1 MFFDFLNLLF
11 GKIFLFTGM
20 VRGGGT
26 FPKPLSPE
34 DEKKYLALAREGDE
48 NAKEILVRHNM
59 RLVAHIVKKYT
70 GAAETDDLLSVG
82 SIGLIKA
89 INTYRDGKGTQLAT
103 YTARCI
109 ENEILMLLRSGKKHK
124 NNVSLTDPVGTDK
137 DGNELTLI
145 DLLSEK
151 EDSVFAQVEKSI
163 QREKFVA
170 VLKKILTEREYTIL
184 SLRYGLE
191 NGVSLAQREVAK
203 KLGISRSYIS
213 RIEKR
218 AIEKA
223 RECLNKE
230 DFFTD

>member
-1 MFFDFLNLLF
+1 MFFDLLSLLF
-11 GKIFLFTGM
+11 DKIFFFTGM
-20 VRGGGT
+20 VQDKGT

-34 DEKKYLALAREGDE
+34 DEKKFLILARQGDE
-48 NAKEILVRHNM
+48 EAKEILIRHNM
-59 RLVAHIVKKYT
+59 RLVAHIVKKYV
-70 GAAETDDLLSVG
+70 GSAETDDLLSVG
-82 SIGLIKA
+82 STGLIKA
-89 INTYRDGKGTQLAT
+89 INTYQDGKGTQLAT

-151 EDSVFAQVEKSI
+151 EDSVFAQVEKNI

-170 VLKKILTEREYTIL
+170 LLKKFLSEREFSIL
-184 SLRYGLE
+184 SMRYGLE
-191 NGVSLAQREVAK
+191 DGAALPQREVAK

-223 RECLNKE
+223 REHLTKD
-230 DFFTD
+230 DFY

>member
-1 MFFDFLNLLF
+1 MFFDLLSLLF
-11 GKIFLFTGM
+11 DKIFFFIGM
-20 VRGGGT
+20 VQDKGT

-34 DEKKYLALAREGDE
+34 DEKKFLILARQGDE
-48 NAKEILVRHNM
+48 EAKEILIRHNM
-59 RLVAHIVKKYT
+59 RLVAHIVKKYV
-70 GAAETDDLLSVG
+70 GSAETDDLLSVG

-89 INTYRDGKGTQLAT
+89 INTYQDGKGTQLAT

-151 EDSVFAQVEKSI
+151 EESVFSQVEKNI

-170 VLKKILTEREYTIL
+170 LLKKFLSEREFSIL
-184 SLRYGLE
+184 SMRYGLE
-191 NGVSLAQREVAK
+191 DGAALPQREVAK

-223 RECLNKE
+223 REHLTKD
-230 DFFTD
+230 DFY

>member
-1 MFFDFLNLLF
+1 MFFDLLSLLF
-11 GKIFLFTGM
+11 DKIFFFTGM
-20 VRGGGT
+20 VQDKGT
-26 FPKPLSPE
+26 FPTPLSPE
-34 DEKKYLALAREGDE
+34 DEKKFLILARQGDE
-48 NAKEILVRHNM
+48 EAKEILIRHNM
-59 RLVAHIVKKYT
+59 RLVAHIVKKYV
-70 GAAETDDLLSVG
+70 GSAETDDLLSVG

-89 INTYRDGKGTQLAT
+89 INTYQDGKGTQLAT

-151 EDSVFAQVEKSI
+151 EDSVFAQVEKNI

-170 VLKKILTEREYTIL
+170 LLKKFLSEREFSIL
-184 SLRYGLE
+184 SMRYGLE
-191 NGVSLAQREVAK
+191 DGAALPQREVAK

-223 RECLNKE
+223 REHLTKD
-230 DFFTD
+230 DFY

>member
-1 MFFDFLNLLF
+1 MFFDFLGLLF
-11 GKIFLFTGM
+11 GKIFFFTGM
-20 VRGGGT
+20 VKGGGT
-26 FPKPLSPE
+26 FPKPLPPE
-34 DEKKYLALAREGDE
+34 EESKYLALARAGDVE
-48 NAKEILVRHNM
+48 AKNILIKHNM

-70 GAAETDDLLSVG
+70 SSAETDDLISVG

-89 INTYRDGKGTQLAT
+89 INTYQDGKGTQLAT

-109 ENEILMLLRSGKKHK
+109 ENEILMLLRAGKKHK
-124 NNVSLTDPVGTDK
+124 NNVSLSDPVGVDK

-145 DLLSEK
+145 DLLAEK

-163 QREKFVA
+163 KREKFVA
-170 VLKKILTEREYTIL
+170 HLKKFLSEREYIIL

-191 NGVSLAQREVAK
+191 DGTAMPQREVAK

-223 RECLNKE
+223 REYLNKE

>member
-1 MFFDFLNLLF
+1 MFFDFLNVLLT
-11 GKIFLFTGM
+11 KIFFFTGLIQNK
-20 VRGGGT
+20 GT
-26 FPKPLSPE
+26 FPKPLSSE
-34 DEKKYLALAREGDE
+34 DEKKYLELARSGNKE
-48 NAKEILVRHNM
+48 AKEILIKHNM
-59 RLVAHIVKKYT
+59 RLVAHIVKKYS

-89 INTYRDGKGTQLAT
+89 INTYKDGKGTQLAT

-124 NNVSLTDPVGTDK
+124 NTVSLTDPVGTDK
-137 DGNELTLI
+137 DGNELTLM

-151 EDSVFAQVEKSI
+151 EENVFSQVEKSI

-170 VLKKILTEREYTIL
+170 KLKDFLSMREFTIL
-184 SLRYGLE
+184 SMRYGLE
-191 NGVSLAQREVAK
+191 DGVAMPQREVAK

-223 RECLNKE
+223 RENLHKD